1 MITELTQFS
10 IPDAEVRRVLEVHEV
25 LLGGRL
31 VVRVVRLQQREGLS
45 PPPPGVLP
53 PSVPLP
59 VVGGAGV
66 AGVLDR
72 HSGGAV
78 ESVLRRRGRKEV
90 GVSVSKGK
98 GDACSSRDR
107 KLMGL

>member
-1 MITELTQFS
+1 M
-10 IPDAEVRRVLEVHEV
+10 
-25 LLGGRL
+25 
-31 VVRVVRLQQREGLS
+31 VRVVGLQQCEGLS

-90 GVSVSKGK
+90 GVSVAKGR
-98 GDACSSRDR
+98 GMRA
-107 KLMGL
+107 LPVIGN

>member
-1 MITELTQFS
+1 M
-10 IPDAEVRRVLEVHEV
+10 
-25 LLGGRL
+25 
-31 VVRVVRLQQREGLS
+31 VRVVGLQQREGLS

-90 GVSVSKGK
+90 SVSVAKGR
-98 GDACSSRDR
+98 GMRA
-107 KLMGL
+107 LPVIGN